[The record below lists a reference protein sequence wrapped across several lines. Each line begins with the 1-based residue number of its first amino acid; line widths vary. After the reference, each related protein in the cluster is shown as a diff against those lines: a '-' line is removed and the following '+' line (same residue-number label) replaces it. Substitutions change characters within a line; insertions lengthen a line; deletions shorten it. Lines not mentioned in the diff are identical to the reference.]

1 VTESRTF
8 WGAVKWAFALSLG
21 RRASKTLFTFVLAA
35 LLGPYD
41 FGLMAMALIYITL
54 LWVLLEQGF
63 MTAIVQ
69 REKLDPEHLDSAF
82 WLNLVWCVILTGVGI
97 ATAPL
102 WADLNGEPVLEPVVQ
117 VLSILVLIEGL
128 ALVQVSLL
136 RRNLRFKELAIRSN
150 IAAALGGTVG
160 IVLALSGAGVWA
172 LVAQQAVI
180 EGTAL
185 ILIWAMSVWRPHL
198 RFSRAHA
205 RELLPF
211 SSGVFLSN
219 LGGFLSQR
227 ADALLMGIFFGPV
240 VVGIYRLADRFVE
253 VLLELTVRPLGDV
266 SLTVL
271 SRAQADQGALRAALQ
286 RCLRGVVLF
295 TIPSALVLVACSD
308 ELMRVI
314 GPEWAIGA
322 DALKLLAIAGIA
334 KAIAFFAGPVL
345 FAVARS
351 HLRAAT
357 QWGLAVLSAGAVF
370 VVGTALVDSSLADQ
384 LLGMAASRV
393 ALLFVLVAPVN
404 LWILCRVTGYRMSHF
419 FRLLPVP
426 LLAGIAALAAT
437 TILRELG
444 LLGGLHPVPA
454 LFLSGGTATAVAAGV
469 LVLFDVDVRGMVRRA
484 GRRRRPS
491 VPGEAAWQAPLP
503 SD

>member
-35 LLGPYD
+35 LLGPHD

-82 WLNLVWCVILTGVGI
+82 WLNLVWCVILTGVGL

-117 VLSILVLIEGL
+117 VLSILVLIEGF

-136 RRNLRFKELAIRSN
+136 RRDLRFKELAIRSN
-150 IAAALGGTVG
+150 IAAVLGGTVG
-160 IVLALSGAGVWA
+160 IVLALSGAGVWS

-180 EGTAL
+180 ESTAL
-185 ILIWAMSVWRPHL
+185 VLIWAMSVWRPHF
-198 RFSRAHA
+198 RFSRRHA

-271 SRAQADQGALRAALQ
+271 SRAQADRGALRSALQ
-286 RCLRGVVLF
+286 QCLRGVVLF
-295 TIPSALVLVACSD
+295 TIPAALVLAACAD

-322 DALKLLAIAGIA
+322 DTLKLLAVAGIA
-334 KAIAFFAGPVL
+334 KAIAFFTGPVL

-351 HLRAAT
+351 HLRAAM
-357 QWGLAVLSAGAVF
+357 QWVLAALSAGAVF
-370 VVGTALVDSSLADQ
+370 LVGTALVDSSLADQ

-393 ALLFVLVAPVN
+393 VLLFLLIAPVN
-404 LWILCRVTGYRMSHF
+404 LWIVSRVTGYRIGDLV
-419 FRLLPVP
+419 RLLPVP
-426 LLAGIAALAAT
+426 LLSGIAAFAAT

-444 LLGGLHPVPA
+444 LLGDLPPVLA
-454 LFLSGGTATAVAAGV
+454 LLVSGATATGVAAGV

-484 GRRRRPS
+484 GRRSRRT
-491 VPGEAAWQAPLP
+491 VPGETAWQAPLP